1 MCHYKN
7 ENMEPML
14 NLKRD
19 RSTDV
24 TQCIICQEKKS
35 DKLLCA
41 TEQGLTKLK
50 ESVQIRQ
57 KHRDCQ
63 NRIAIDRLVLILTT
77 NPDSLVWHKSCY
89 ASFTS
94 KTNITRL
101 QNRNYSESCEAGT
114 SSSAGDLPSRTS
126 SRLRSSIQPGGDWEA
141 CMFRQDGSTKAKL
154 SSVTTLKMSQQN
166 LDPENEFYL
175 EPTYEFYLRDS
186 EISERLYCP
195 CIIVSPQMSGDT
207 LV

>member
-1 MCHYKN
+1 
-7 ENMEPML
+7 MEPML

-41 TEQGLTKLK
+41 AEQGLTKLK

-63 NRIAIDRLVLILTT
+63 NRIARDRLVLILTT

-94 KTNITRL
+94 KTNISRL

-114 SSSAGDLPSRTS
+114 NASAGDLPSR
-126 SRLRSSIQPGGDWEA
+126 PGVLNLLMIPDPQWIAQHGPIPPSLD
-141 CMFRQDGSTKAKL
+141 C
-154 SSVTTLKMSQQN
+154 QN
-166 LDPENEFYL
+166 HHHHQSY
-175 EPTYEFYLRDS
+175 
-186 EISERLYCP
+186 
-195 CIIVSPQMSGDT
+195 
-207 LV
+207 